1 MVRPEVQ
8 RQLFETVLEYIEGR
22 TNLIDRIIEVDLR
35 DEIVTIQEFG

>member
-8 RQLFETVLEYIEGR
+8 RQLFETALEYIEGR